1 MYISTCSKLSHK
13 FFILAAAAAD
23 IEPPSSP
30 SPPRKNK
37 INNKVDFL
45 FLFDSC

>member
-23 IEPPSSP
+23 IEPPLL
-30 SPPRKNK
+30 PPLPVK
-37 INNKVDFL
+37 IK
-45 FLFDSC
+45 